1 MAIIANNY
9 LKPRNKIYKMKT
21 VPTVLL
27 MILFVGDSFCNVT
40 LNSTVKIK
48 GTSSSPVPTTTEFI
62 HSVKSSAKP
71 SVATVPP
78 STDASTTKESI
89 ETTKAYITTERS
101 TTTRKA
107 RTQAPASIKGLKKF
121 ARRRKLNATSSTLG
135 AVHSSTRLQDRLGAL
150 DCELPVLPR
159 ESRLWRGNETHELN
173 LPETVSCFMIF

>member
-9 LKPRNKIYKMKT
+9 LKPRNKIYKMTT

-40 LNSTVKIK
+40 LNSTVEIK

-78 STDASTTKESI
+78 STEASTTKESI
-89 ETTKAYITTERS
+89 KTTKAYITTERS

-107 RTQAPASIKGLKKF
+107 TQATASIKGLKKF

-173 LPETVSCFMIF
+173 LPETVSCSMIL